1 MKFEWDEKKNK
12 ANIKKHKIDFE
23 KASRVFYDDD
33 RLEIW
38 DKKHSESEDRYI
50 TIGLIEEIVS
60 VVTVVYTPRNE
71 TIRII
76 SARKATNNERK
87 RYYDSKEGN

>member
-60 VVTVVYTPRNE
+60 VVTVV
-71 TIRII
+71 
-76 SARKATNNERK
+76 
-87 RYYDSKEGN
+87 